1 MSTERPQKIW
11 STIDVV
17 KIIAGTLAA
26 VSAAVA
32 SSTFGVAGTLAGA
45 ALASVVGSI
54 GTELYTHSLN
64 RASTRLRRLRP
75 GFLAVPVPDA
85 VVDPDVPAAVP
96 VTTDVTEAQADEDE
110 EPPQRRWVR
119 IVGFAGGAFVVAML
133 IIFGFELLAGRSLA
147 GLFGDEKA
155 GSTTIGSVIGDRGPA
170 ADATPTPATTAQVPS
185 SSVTPSGSTSAEPSP
200 SSTAPSPSAAVS
212 VAPVPTPAQAGQQ
225 APAEDAPAGQ
235 GAAAGRDGRSRDA
248 QDRRYDFL
256 VRRVGSAVVGSSG
269 QGWRG

>member
-1 MSTERPQKIW
+1 MELSTERPQKIW

-17 KIIAGTLAA
+17 KIAAGTLAA

-54 GTELYTHSLN
+54 GTELYAHSLN
-64 RASTRLRRLRP
+64 RASTRLRKLRP

-96 VTTDVTEAQADEDE
+96 VTTDVTEAQADDDE
-110 EPPQRRWVR
+110 EPPKRRWVK
-119 IVGFAGGAFVVAML
+119 IAGFAGGAFVVAML

-170 ADATPTPATTAQVPS
+170 TDATPTPATTAKVSAS
-185 SSVTPSGSTSAEPSP
+185 SATPSRSTSAEPSP
-200 SSTAPSPSAAVS
+200 SSAAPSPSAVVS
-212 VAPVPTPAQAGQQ
+212 VAPVPTPPQAVQQ
-225 APAEDAPAGQ
+225 APAPAEDAPA
-235 GAAAGRDGRSRDA
+235 D
-248 QDRRYDFL
+248 
-256 VRRVGSAVVGSSG
+256 
-269 QGWRG
+269 